1 MSKKQQDTRKQ
12 DFIRKLAEIQ
22 FRKRNKKKRP
32 KK

>member
-12 DFIRKLAEIQ
+12 EFIRKLAEIQ
-22 FRKRNKKKRP
+22 RRKRKKKQQ